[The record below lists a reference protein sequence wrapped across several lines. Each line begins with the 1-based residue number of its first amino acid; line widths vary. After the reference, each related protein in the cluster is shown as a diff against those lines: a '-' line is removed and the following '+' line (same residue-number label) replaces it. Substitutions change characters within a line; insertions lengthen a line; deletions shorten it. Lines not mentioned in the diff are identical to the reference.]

1 MMFIYIIFIDY
12 FTFTIFQTLRFLLN
26 NLRISND
33 IKNIPVTYPK
43 NHNVYISI
51 EL

>member
-12 FTFTIFQTLRFLLN
+12 FTFTIFQTLHFLLN
-26 NLRISND
+26 NLRISSD
-33 IKNIPVTYPK
+33 IKNIPVKYPE